1 MGEKETM
8 SGARE
13 GVKTP
18 AHVEVPNLESTGMSQ
33 PEEAAR
39 QHEKWIDSGASARVG
54 YDVYLKEG
62 KNLSRER

>member
-13 GVKTP
+13 GAKEP
-18 AHVEVPNLESTGMSQ
+18 AHVEVPDLESTGMSQ

-39 QHEKWIDSGASARVG
+39 QHEKWRDSGASARAG
-54 YDVYLKEG
+54 YDLKAG
-62 KNLSRER
+62 KGA